1 MAEPNLEIPM
11 ALHEIDTTEFEMDD
25 LANFSV
31 DASKET
37 LQQIVSQ
44 FAEKIRIA
52 GYQEPAHF
60 MEIAALIL
68 REQKRR

>member
-1 MAEPNLEIPM
+1 M

-60 MEIAALIL
+60 MKIAALIL